1 MQSTDDSA
9 ALNPSVVVPRP
20 VSPRASV
27 AFKIAAAGLVALGI
41 AAAAVLA
48 FINSGMYDIA
58 ATTPHFDVTH
68 KLVRTLMERSIQR
81 HARDVKVPD
90 LDDPEKVHSGF
101 KNFNAMCVTC
111 HGAPGAAASEIAKG
125 LYPAPPDLAEA
136 AKGWTS
142 AELYVI
148 IKNGIKMS
156 GMPAWEQSHSGDE
169 IWALVAFLKVLPTM
183 SANEYRE
190 AAEYYERQEGGMA
203 H

>member
-1 MQSTDDSA
+1 MQSTNDSA
-9 ALNPSVVVPRP
+9 ALNPSGAAPRP
-20 VSPRASV
+20 ASHRASV
-27 AFKIAAAGLVALGI
+27 AFKIAAAGLVALAI

-48 FINSGMYDIA
+48 FINSGVYDIA

-68 KLVRTLMERSIQR
+68 KLIRTLMEQSIRR
-81 HARDVKVPD
+81 HAQDVKVPE

-111 HGAPGAAASEIAKG
+111 HGAPGVATSEISKG
-125 LYPAPPDLAEA
+125 LYPAPPDLAIA
-136 AKGWTS
+136 AKSWTS

-169 IWALVAFLKVLPTM
+169 IWAMVAFLKVFPTM
-183 SANEYRE
+183 PAIEYRD
-190 AAEYYERQEGGMA
+190 AAEYNERQEAGTG

>member
-1 MQSTDDSA
+1 MQPTNDLEVPNRPD
-9 ALNPSVVVPRP
+9 VVSRRA
-20 VSPRASV
+20 SHRASV
-27 AFKIAAAGLVALGI
+27 AMKIAAGGLLALGL
-41 AAAAVLA
+41 AAAAGLA
-48 FINSGMYDIA
+48 FINSGIYDIA
-58 ATTPHFDVTH
+58 ATTPHFDLTH
-68 KLVRTLMERSIQR
+68 KLMRTLMEQSIKR

-111 HGAPGAAASEIAKG
+111 HGAPGAAASEISKG
-125 LYPAPPDLAEA
+125 LYPAAPNLAEV

-169 IWALVAFLKVLPTM
+169 IWALVAFLKVLPAM
-183 SANEYRE
+183 PADEYRD
-190 AAEYYERQEGGMA
+190 AVEYYERQQGA
-203 H
+203 QH